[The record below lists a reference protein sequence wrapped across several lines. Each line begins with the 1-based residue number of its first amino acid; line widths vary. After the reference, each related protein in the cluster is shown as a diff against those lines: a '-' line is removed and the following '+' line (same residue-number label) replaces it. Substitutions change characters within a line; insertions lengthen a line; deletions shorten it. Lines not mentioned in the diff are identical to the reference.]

1 VVYFGTLQ
9 TGWYI
14 LGLFRQGGIFWNSSD
29 RVVYFGT
36 LQTGWYIL
44 ELFRQGGIF
53 VFFYFMA
60 YMLYIVDA
68 LERDLRPFA
77 VLKLFAFPIN

>member
-1 VVYFGTLQ
+1 
-9 TGWYI
+9 
-14 LGLFRQGGIFWNSSD
+14 
-29 RVVYFGT
+29 
-36 LQTGWYIL
+36 
-44 ELFRQGGIF
+44 
-53 VFFYFMA
+53 MA

>member
-1 VVYFGTLQ
+1 MSGHVFVCLEYRFLLLSNDFSMG
-9 TGWYI
+9 
-14 LGLFRQGGIFWNSSD
+14 
-29 RVVYFGT
+29 FGT

-53 VFFYFMA
+53 VFFNSMA

-77 VLKLFAFPIN
+77 VLKLFAFTIN

>member
-1 VVYFGTLQ
+1 MG
-9 TGWYI
+9 
-14 LGLFRQGGIFWNSSD
+14 
-29 RVVYFGT
+29 FGT

-53 VFFYFMA
+53 VFFNSMA

-77 VLKLFAFPIN
+77 VLKLFAFPINSTCTGTSIKSVEVMPVLCDLTPSQ

>member
-1 VVYFGTLQ
+1 M
-9 TGWYI
+9 
-14 LGLFRQGGIFWNSSD
+14 D
-29 RVVYFGT
+29 FGT

-53 VFFYFMA
+53 GFFYFMA